1 MGFFLMHALKI
12 IDVHECKG
20 KGCTLLVFSRNM
32 SWWIP
37 HNGLG
42 IMEKYD
48 EDVYENP
55 FFTALQN
62 DYSQLYDEA
71 TSLRCTVCHNI
82 FVFAIF
88 IISTTK
94 SCVCFTR

>member
-1 MGFFLMHALKI
+1 MHALKI
-12 IDVHECKG
+12 DVHECIG

-71 TSLRCTVCHNI
+71 TSLRCTVCDNI

>member
-1 MGFFLMHALKI
+1 
-12 IDVHECKG
+12 
-20 KGCTLLVFSRNM
+20 
-32 SWWIP
+32 
-37 HNGLG
+37 
-42 IMEKYD
+42 MEKYD

-71 TSLRCTVCHNI
+71 TSLRCTVRHNY

-88 IISTTK
+88 IISTTCLNLV
-94 SCVCFTR
+94 SVLQGNALIFFSSGLCL